1 MSSEKPMSSESP
13 DTPVKPLQ
21 DEPRWEGV
29 REISNLAV
37 PIIIGMMSWTLM
49 QFVDNIMVARVG
61 KEALAA
67 VGSAGI
73 WSFLLAGMFIG
84 TCSCVATFVA
94 QSIGRG
100 RPEESAHYTW
110 HGVYFALFGGVAA
123 LALWPLAPHLFG
135 IMGHSEEVTR
145 LETVYFQIRLAGF
158 IFLAWAAAL
167 TSFFQAIHRP
177 MLPSLVAIGCN
188 LLNAGLDYLL
198 IFGYEPLGIP
208 RLEVVG
214 AAWATVIATVAN
226 ALILHAIFISGAFH
240 REYATRAWDSIRF
253 QWRKLR
259 ELVRI
264 GIPAGLAMTLDIAI
278 WGIFISIIV
287 GRFGDEVLAAQT
299 AVITMMHVSFM
310 PAVGLNHAITA
321 IVGKYVGAKDI
332 PRAKARAYTATR
344 IAAVYMVGMG
354 LVFAFLGGPML
365 EHLFDSGPEVVRI
378 GRVLFILAAL
388 FQGFDA
394 VNIVISGALRGAGDT
409 RYMAI
414 VMFIAAYAFF
424 LPAAAVFA
432 FTMNGGAI
440 GAWIAAT
447 IYIIGLSGILLHR
460 FASERWLGIEIFEAD
475 SEPRPSSTAGA

>member
-1 MSSEKPMSSESP
+1 MAPNSVPMPEKP
-13 DTPVKPLQ
+13 LA
-21 DEPRWEGV
+21 DEPRWEGM
-29 REISNLAV
+29 REISRLAF
-37 PIIIGMMSWTLM
+37 PIILGMMSWTLM

-84 TCSCVATFVA
+84 VCSCVATFVA

-100 RPEESAHYTW
+100 RPEESAQYTW
-110 HGVYFALFGGVAA
+110 HGVYIALFGGVAA
-123 LALWPLAPHLFG
+123 LALWPAAPYIFG
-135 IMGHSEEVTR
+135 SMGHSEMVTQ

-177 MLPSLVAIGCN
+177 MIPSLVAIGCN
-188 LLNAGLDYLL
+188 ILNGVLDYLL

-208 RLEVVG
+208 RLEVAG
-214 AAWATVIATVAN
+214 AAWATVIATIVN
-226 ALILHAIFISGAFH
+226 ALVLHAVFVSAPFH
-240 REYATRAWDSIRF
+240 REYATRARAAFRF

-259 ELVRI
+259 ELTRI
-264 GIPAGLAMTLDIAI
+264 GVPAGLAMTLDIAI

-299 AVITMMHVSFM
+299 AVVTMMHVSFM

-321 IVGKYVGAKDI
+321 IVGKYIGAEDI

-344 IAAVYMVGMG
+344 MAAAYMIAMG

-365 EHLFDSGPEVVRI
+365 EHLFDAGPEVVRI
-378 GRVLFILAAL
+378 GRILFILAAL

-394 VNIVISGALRGAGDT
+394 INIVISGALRGAGDT

-424 LPAAAVFA
+424 LPCAAVFA
-432 FTMNGGAI
+432 FTLDGGAI
-440 GAWIAAT
+440 GAWIAAS
-447 IYIIGLSGILLHR
+447 IYIIALSGILLHR
-460 FASERWLGIEIFEAD
+460 FASERWRGIEIFEAD
-475 SEPRPSSTAGA
+475 AEPRPPSTAGA

>member
-1 MSSEKPMSSESP
+1 MSPEAPA
-13 DTPVKPLQ
+13 TPPKPLA

-29 REISNLAV
+29 REISNLAF
-37 PIIIGMMSWTLM
+37 PIILGMMSWTLM

-73 WSFLLAGMFIG
+73 WSYLLAGLFIG

-100 RPEESAHYTW
+100 RPEESAQYAW

-123 LALWPLAPHLFG
+123 LALWPLAPYLFG

-145 LETVYFQIRLAGF
+145 LEIIYFQIRLIGF
-158 IFLAWAAAL
+158 VFLAWAAGL

-214 AAWATVIATVAN
+214 AAWATVISTVAN
-226 ALILHAIFISGAFH
+226 AVILHAVFIGNPFH
-240 REYATRAWDSIRF
+240 REYATRAGHAMRF

-259 ELVRI
+259 ELVRV
-264 GIPAGLAMTLDIAI
+264 GVPAGLAMTLDIAI

-321 IVGKYVGAKDI
+321 IVGKYIGALDI

-344 IAAVYMVGMG
+344 MAAIYMVGMG

-365 EHLFDSGPEVVRI
+365 EHLFDAGPEVVRI

-394 VNIVISGALRGAGDT
+394 INIVISGALRGAGDT

-424 LPAAAVFA
+424 LPAAALFA
-432 FTMNGGAI
+432 FTLGGEAI
-440 GAWIAAT
+440 GAWIAAS
-447 IYIIGLSGILLHR
+447 IYIIALSGILLHR
-460 FASERWLGIEIFEAD
+460 FSSEAWRGFSIFEAD
-475 SEPRPSSTAGA
+475 TKTPAPPASTERA